1 MMNVPK
7 VAILLAEGFEEA
19 EDIIIYDALCRVKI
33 EVHLLACQDSITV
46 KSYHGVEMRADA
58 LLKDKQ
64 ATLFDAVILPGGPDG
79 TVNLG
84 NNADV
89 INFIK
94 FHDKENKWICPI
106 CSAAAKVLSKNKLLN
121 GRKYVCSG
129 DLYKNVDDGIFVDQ
143 DVVCDG
149 NLLSGKGLGM
159 AFKFAFT
166 LAELLKIDKDEVHF
180 QAEHIYIDY

>member
-1 MMNVPK
+1 MMKIPK

-19 EDIIIYDALCRVKI
+19 EAIIIYNALCRVKI
-33 EVHLLACQDSITV
+33 AVHLLACQDDIEV
-46 KSYHGVEMRADA
+46 KSYHGIEMRAHA

-64 ATLFDAVILPGGPDG
+64 TTLYDAVILPGGPDG

-84 NNADV
+84 NNPNV
-89 INFIK
+89 IDFIK
-94 FHDKENKWICPI
+94 RHDKENKWICPI

-129 DLYKNVDDGIFVDQ
+129 DLYKNVQDGIFVDQ

-166 LAELLKIDKDEVHF
+166 LAESLKIDKDEVHF
-180 QAEHIYIDY
+180 QAEHIYINY

>member
-19 EDIIIYDALCRVKI
+19 EAIIIYDALCRVKI
-33 EVHLLACQDSITV
+33 DVDLLACQDDIKV
-46 KSYHGVEMRADA
+46 KSYHGIEMRAHA
-58 LLKDKQ
+58 LLKNKPN
-64 ATLFDAVILPGGPDG
+64 TLYDAVILPGGPDG

-89 INFIK
+89 IEFIK
-94 FHDKENKWICPI
+94 RHDKEYKWICPI
-106 CSAAAKVLSKNKLLN
+106 CSAAAKVLSKNNLLN

-129 DLYKNVDDGIFVDQ
+129 DLYKNVADGILVDQ
-143 DVVCDG
+143 DVVCDA
-149 NLLSGKGLGM
+149 NLFSGKGLGM

-166 LAELLKIDKDEVHF
+166 LAELLKLDKNEIRF
-180 QAEHIYIDY
+180 QADHIYVNY

>member
-1 MMNVPK
+1 MINVPK

-19 EDIIIYDALCRVKI
+19 EAIIIYDALCRVKI
-33 EVHLLACQDSITV
+33 DVHLLACENNIKV
-46 KSYHGVEMRADA
+46 KSYHGIEMRSHG

-64 ATLFDAVILPGGPDG
+64 NTLYDAVILPGGPDG

-84 NNADV
+84 NNINV
-89 INFIK
+89 IDFIK
-94 FHDKENKWICPI
+94 HHDKENKWICPI
-106 CSAAAKVLSKNKLLN
+106 CSAASKVLSKNNLLN

-129 DLYKNVDDGIFVDQ
+129 NLYKNVQDGIFVDQ
-143 DVVCDG
+143 DVVCDA
-149 NLLSGKGLGM
+149 NLFSGKGLGI

-166 LAELLKIDKDEVHF
+166 LAELLKLDEEEIRF